1 MISEIIDIQIVTEN
15 LTSTLEPSLRVVKA
29 ISPSWNFIIVFAA
42 TLLMVI
48 NKQLYSLRFRMML
61 SALSQS
67 TDGDRMSREWNP
79 ILSING
85 LTVFVSYIALLA
97 LVVQKIILV
106 FSGNTDFYGSFSFY
120 LDVCTFI
127 AALCIIQY
135 LFITLYGWLFG
146 IESAT
151 THHVVTH
158 LSTMA
163 ILNIGLIVLGLIM
176 IFYPTKFILIIISSI
191 VLIISGIRIFKTF
204 FEFQILSKM
213 NLFNIF
219 LYFCTLEIIPLS
231 VAITM
236 LCRLV
241 VTNCVL

>member
-1 MISEIIDIQIVTEN
+1 MREIIDIQLVTEN
-15 LTSTLEPSLRVVKA
+15 LTSTLEPSLRVVKE

-42 TLLMVI
+42 MLLMVV

-67 TDGDRMSREWNP
+67 SDSDRMSREWNP

-106 FSGNTDFYGSFSFY
+106 FSGNTILYGSFGFY
-120 LDVCTFI
+120 LEVCTFI
-127 AALCIIQY
+127 AALCIVQY
-135 LFITLYGWLFG
+135 LFVTLYGWLFG
-146 IESAT
+146 MESAT
-151 THHVVTH
+151 THHTVTH

-176 IFYPTKFILIIISSI
+176 IFYPRK
-191 VLIISGIRIFKTF
+191 
-204 FEFQILSKM
+204 
-213 NLFNIF
+213 
-219 LYFCTLEIIPLS
+219 
-231 VAITM
+231 
-236 LCRLV
+236 
-241 VTNCVL
+241 